1 MGKVVQRT
9 TWTTRSPSPVRTA
22 SRASW
27 TTSSTAPPAPRR
39 AFSPHPNPTAPLVP
53 VGHQAPAHMQKMNYN
68 APAPIP
74 QGYSYV
80 LPQQSMIAPQPATYA
95 PQTVLDQSLPQSG
108 LDRTIPCM
116 PVAPT
121 FAVNRMNPD
130 LVLEPSSTNFAGEA
144 AALAEALEWEIS
156 QINAGHHSAPRADG
170 DVGNH
175 FASLISSLE
184 ARVDLMAQMQH
195 TRAQIERHAWS
206 AQGSHT
212 DGLSAASDSGVGDT
226 GVQTLSTA
234 PSSSMALD
242 DLRQRISTMVEA
254 VPSDQY
260 LWSHVKEQRSCLLKL
275 VNQLREMKSHLGSF
289 QNMNRSAVVQQVTPS
304 ASEGKLGTLD
314 ADSALDNT
322 QLQVTQVSLPTLE
335 HTAPLGKDAHAP
347 VASVRL
353 QLQDALNTAIAHDAR
368 VQELQ
373 KQLHKERERQKLTS
387 QRWETERSRLLEE
400 LEVVRSTP
408 EARRSNVSAQGA
420 ASPVLLPC
428 PEDNDIGTEQRP
440 LVSLPLAAFENYA
453 PSTVPI
459 GGKLP
464 PLTAPF
470 SQSVRGTNIELSQG
484 GFCARRIRGCRQS
497 VVLGTQPLERQ
508 EQGWYFEVIVKETVN
523 GWVGGLGI
531 GVTTNKPSDLKRVPD
546 KAWRMPSTFIVGY
559 WGCVFLDG
567 RERRTRW
574 RADSLTQGQRVGLLV
589 TGDGRGDL
597 IVFVD
602 GLPVVRADGAVPSGL
617 SSAEF
622 LHPVVDVFAA
632 TLSVELQ
639 QRAQP
644 PSPPWSRDPTP
655 PGSPASVTR
664 SLCSSAFSRA
674 AVSTPSSLVP

>member
-1 MGKVVQRT
+1 
-9 TWTTRSPSPVRTA
+9 
-22 SRASW
+22 
-27 TTSSTAPPAPRR
+27 
-39 AFSPHPNPTAPLVP
+39 
-53 VGHQAPAHMQKMNYN
+53 MQKMNYN

-144 AALAEALEWEIS
+144 AALAEALEREIS
-156 QINAGHHSAPRADG
+156 QINAGHHSASRADG